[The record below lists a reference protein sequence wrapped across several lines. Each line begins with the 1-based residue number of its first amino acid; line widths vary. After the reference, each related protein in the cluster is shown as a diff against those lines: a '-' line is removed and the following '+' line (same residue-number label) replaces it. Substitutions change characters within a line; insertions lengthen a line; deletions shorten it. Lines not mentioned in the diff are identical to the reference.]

1 MWPNTKIFK
10 MATGP
15 KAALYQNAQSASYL
29 PPTLTE
35 EMGEIEF
42 LKFILLI
49 AQDLKTMY
57 IMCHVFSRKFKFIRL
72 LDITHF
78 LDLKSYLEAIL
89 TFITH

>member
-1 MWPNTKIFK
+1 MFGFVPLFSFYKK
-10 MATGP
+10 MRL
-15 KAALYQNAQSASYL
+15 K
-29 PPTLTE
+29 LTD

-78 LDLKSYLEAIL
+78 LDLKSDLEASL